1 MNYIEIKVDITA
13 KPAFSND
20 IVVAF
25 LAEIG
30 CESFTEENRI
40 VSGFIQKELFSEQE
54 YQNLLAQIAETI
66 GECETSFKELEQKN
80 WNVEWES
87 QFEPVVVGEDCIVRA
102 PFHEKPQNIKYDIVI
117 EPKMSFGTGH
127 HETTFLMLQQML
139 QEDLVGKKS
148 ADCGCGTGVLG
159 IMAEKL
165 GANSVY
171 AFDYDEWCYI
181 NTKENVEVNNCTK
194 QTVEQGDMSLLK
206 DKKFDFVLA
215 NINRN
220 ILTGNMSLISQSM
233 NENSRVLMS
242 GFYEKDIPI
251 VEKQALENGLKL
263 VSYNTK
269 NNWAVCVFLK

>member
-20 IVVAF
+20 IVVAL

-54 YQNLLAQIAETI
+54 YQNFLAQIAETI
-66 GECETSFKELEQKN
+66 GKCETSYEELEQKN
-80 WNVEWES
+80 WNAEWES

-165 GANSVY
+165 GASSVY

-206 DKKFDFVLA
+206 DKNFDFVLA

-220 ILTGNMSLISQSM
+220 ILTSNMSLISRSM
-233 NENSRVLMS
+233 SENSRVLMS